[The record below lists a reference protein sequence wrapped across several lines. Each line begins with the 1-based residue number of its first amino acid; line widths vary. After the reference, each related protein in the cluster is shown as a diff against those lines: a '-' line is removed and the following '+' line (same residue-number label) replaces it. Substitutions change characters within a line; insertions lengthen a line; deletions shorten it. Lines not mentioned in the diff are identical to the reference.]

1 MLRAESGRFDGRRI
15 HGVRHVGQSGGGRHT
30 DAAARYSR
38 SISVPGRRHRQKKVK
53 VLSGGERSR
62 LARARMMLSPCNLLV
77 MDEPTNHMDMRS
89 KDILKKRI
97 AELRRH
103 AGGGIPR
110 QGLFRRARGQ
120 GVRIPRRRGKGIPR
134 RNILLPRKAQDRIAA
149 TGGAQRQSTAG
160 LRRRLDSGQR
170 TRRLFAEK
178 EADKAVRKVQNA
190 IERQERT
197 ITELEAQIADW
208 DKRLAEPE
216 KHGID
221 TSDAGVFENYNELK
235 SKLAHHMHEW
245 EKLNYELDILQDK

>member
-1 MLRAESGRFDGRRI
+1 MSSTHGRRSL
-15 HGVRHVGQSGGGRHT
+15 Q
-30 DAAARYSR
+30 
-38 SISVPGRRHRQKKVK
+38 Q
-53 VLSGGERSR
+53 
-62 LARARMMLSPCNLLV
+62 
-77 MDEPTNHMDMRS
+77 
-89 KDILKKRI
+89 
-97 AELRRH
+97 AELKDKAPQVSA
-103 AGGGIPR
+103 AGSTP
-110 QGLFRRARGQ
+110 A
-120 GVRIPRRRGKGIPR
+120 KGR
-134 RNILLPRKAQDRIAA
+134 EDYLQK
-149 TGGAQRQSTAG
+149 
-160 LRRRLDSGQR
+160 
-170 TRRLFAEK
+170 K